1 MNLSF
6 TKLKNAGLP
15 KASAKFAKLTKSP
28 TVKTVSIKDTK
39 IAKDKKTKVYD
50 FSKISK
56 VVKLPKA
63 KKVVALKKA
72 IKKVKAFKY
81 S

>member
-15 KASAKFAKLTKSP
+15 KASAKFSRLTKSP
-28 TVKTVSIKDTK
+28 VIKTVAIKGTK
-39 IAKDKKTKVYD
+39 ISKDKKTKVYD

-56 VVKLPKA
+56 VVKLPTP
-63 KKVVALKKA
+63 KKVTVLKKA